1 VAQCIAQRHCVSIA
15 NVATRAMLDQPHVA
29 GVIVGATSGDRH
41 LADNVKLTQLRLDD
55 ADHAALGAVL
65 DKRRGPPGDIWDLE
79 RDPKGRHAFAGT
91 PYTQTLQDLGHRR
104 G

>member
-1 VAQCIAQRHCVSIA
+1 
-15 NVATRAMLDQPHVA
+15 MLDQPHVA

-41 LADNVKLTQLRLDD
+41 LADNAKLDRLRLDA

-79 RDPKGRHAFAGT
+79 RDPHGRHAFSGK
-91 PYTQTLQDLGHRR
+91 PYTQTLKDLGQRR